1 MMPNLAI
8 IALAALIPLVV
19 GFIWYHPKILGT
31 AWMNAAGLTEEKL
44 KGANMALIFFL
55 VFIF

>member
-31 AWMNAAGLTEEKL
+31 A
-44 KGANMALIFFL
+44 
-55 VFIF
+55 